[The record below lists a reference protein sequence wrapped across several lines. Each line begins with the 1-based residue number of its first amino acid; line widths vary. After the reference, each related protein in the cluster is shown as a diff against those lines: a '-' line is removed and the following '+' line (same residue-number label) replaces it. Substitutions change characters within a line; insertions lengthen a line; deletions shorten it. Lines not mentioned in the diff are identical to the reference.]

1 MKNEDFFFGKK
12 PFNLNDWRDLASSVS
27 QDHFTAQL
35 NRYLNANDNFLEI
48 MDGTSHPD
56 FSSLLGAISPA
67 EIGNIRIFARSDQND
82 ALKATLACDILLVNG
97 VVRVT
102 PQWCA
107 YKEIRSSE
115 IISSLLVP
123 IHARALQDKTYVVN
137 SDGTMDKLPKPSVD
151 TGMGLERTAAILQ
164 GKHDNYD
171 KRLIK
176 KIVQEVEEGLP
187 RKEANRIYGLGA
199 STLNTWMKKYASEH
213 YHQNLILQYRLDH
226 HPVLFFPSKYKFQHI
241 HH

>member
-102 PQWCA
+102 PQ
-107 YKEIRSSE
+107 
-115 IISSLLVP
+115 
-123 IHARALQDKTYVVN
+123 
-137 SDGTMDKLPKPSVD
+137 
-151 TGMGLERTAAILQ
+151 
-164 GKHDNYD
+164 
-171 KRLIK
+171 
-176 KIVQEVEEGLP
+176 
-187 RKEANRIYGLGA
+187 
-199 STLNTWMKKYASEH
+199 
-213 YHQNLILQYRLDH
+213 
-226 HPVLFFPSKYKFQHI
+226 
-241 HH
+241 

>member
-123 IHARALQDKTYVVN
+123 IHARALQDKSYVVN
-137 SDGTMDKLPKPSVD
+137 SDGTMDKLLHGTDFES
-151 TGMGLERTAAILQ
+151 ELQ
-164 GKHDNYD
+164 N
-171 KRLIK
+171 IF
-176 KIVQEVEEGLP
+176 
-187 RKEANRIYGLGA
+187 
-199 STLNTWMKKYASEH
+199 
-213 YHQNLILQYRLDH
+213 NL
-226 HPVLFFPSKYKFQHI
+226 SKYPGSYDSKYIKPLMVATDVGRANIPLDEVLSIYFKAMNPTS
-241 HH
+241 